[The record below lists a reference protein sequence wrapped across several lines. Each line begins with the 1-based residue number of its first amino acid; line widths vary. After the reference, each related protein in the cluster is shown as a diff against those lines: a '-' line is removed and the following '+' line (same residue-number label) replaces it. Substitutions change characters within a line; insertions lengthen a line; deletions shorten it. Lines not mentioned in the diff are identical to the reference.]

1 MYIRVCDLCHACV
14 YSDECER
21 RGDDIVCQMCLDEE
35 EINTPANEETPKN

>member
-1 MYIRVCDLCHACV
+1 MNIRICDLCHACV

-35 EINTPANEETPKN
+35 EIDTIDDKETPKK